1 MIAASR
7 LLPRARA
14 LPRALARARKTRVRT
29 KGARRNWTGTVVAVL
44 HTAALAFL
52 IAVIVHIAI
61 VLLVPRYA
69 PVDAWAKL
77 SAVTRPW
84 NFTEIAVPAGAE
96 GSGPAIQTGLD
107 PRFGVVACRFDLAEG
122 PVSIVGAGDVPFWS
136 LAVFDRR
143 GQNIYSLN
151 DRTAISGRLDLVV
164 LNATQRAQLR
174 ENPVEGLDSSILV
187 RTDMGEGFVLVRA
200 LAPDETW
207 TPAVRAFLRGATCER
222 LVLPTAGPA
231 SPAGD

>member
-1 MIAASR
+1 MIAAGR
-7 LLPRARA
+7 LLPRAFS
-14 LPRALARARKTRVRT
+14 RARKTR
-29 KGARRNWTGTVVAVL
+29 ARRNWTGTVVAVL
-44 HTAALAFL
+44 HTAALAVL

-84 NFTEIAVPAGAE
+84 NFTEIAVPAGA
-96 GSGPAIQTGLD
+96 GGARPPAIQTGLD
-107 PRFGVVACRFDLAEG
+107 PRFGVVACRFDLAQG
-122 PVSIVGAGDVPFWS
+122 PVSIVGEGDVPFWS

-143 GQNIYSLN
+143 GQNVYSLN
-151 DRTAISGRLDLVV
+151 DRTAISGRLDLIV
-164 LNATQRAQLR
+164 LDTTQRAQLR

-207 TPAVRAFLRGATCER
+207 TPTVRAFLRGAICER
-222 LVLPTAGPA
+222 AGA
-231 SPAGD
+231 SQRCREPAGRRLNAH